1 LLVAADNEM
10 MMDDDD
16 DDDDVMMWATESNM
30 PTTEKN
36 RITAVANIAAD
47 ITKQFFRYGH
57 SYRYQTL
64 HERLK
69 VAATANSPTDLPA
82 PTLPGRLLLLSLPW
96 PRPVSLE

>member
-47 ITKQFFRYGH
+47 ITKQFLSVRN
-57 SYRYQTL
+57 T
-64 HERLK
+64 
-69 VAATANSPTDLPA
+69 ATGIKHCTRD
-82 PTLPGRLLLLSLPW
+82 
-96 PRPVSLE
+96 